1 MPMYYEAL
9 RSESQVAAV
18 ERQYAFSRLNRG
30 EPGISGLMAFSQVAG
45 ALGGIRLILIS

>member
-9 RSESQVAAV
+9 RSESQVAA
-18 ERQYAFSRLNRG
+18 EWQYAFSQLNRG